1 MSWAS
6 LTNNQCISCNNLQ
19 DGVNNNVFTLKNAIP
34 VSNKQVTRNE
44 AEFYV
49 NIQNITNRS
58 ANELVIKSD
67 VISSGSTTTTS
78 TTQVPTPC
86 GTPNVYSGGVSY
98 PTSKTST
105 VGTSTGNST
114 LNFDAYNVPDRFI
127 VQWNGNY
134 VIDTGYRGDSSYNIG
149 GIDRGAFNSSLSG
162 KVDPITGL
170 TYPNTTQWPGDGYP
184 RVVSPGSGFP
194 VFSKNASSPTT
205 ANIFVYAP
213 LSGTAWSFTLSC
225 PI

>member
-1 MSWAS
+1 MSWSS
-6 LTNNQCISCNNLQ
+6 LTNNQCVSCNNLQ

-34 VSNKQVTRNE
+34 VSNKEVTRNE

-49 NIQNITNRS
+49 NIQNITNKS
-58 ANELVIKSD
+58 ASQLVIKSD

-78 TTQVPTPC
+78 TTQVPSPC
-86 GTPNVYSGGVSY
+86 GTPTAYSGGFAY

-105 VGTSTGNST
+105 VGSSTGNTT
-114 LNFDAYNVPDRFI
+114 LTFDAQSVPDRFI

-134 VIDTGYRGDSSYNIG
+134 VIDTGYRGASSYNIG
-149 GIDRGAFNSSLSG
+149 GGDRGGFNSSLTG

-170 TYPNTTQWPGDGYP
+170 TYPNITQWPGDGYP
-184 RVVSPGSGFP
+184 LVVSPGQGNAL
-194 VFSKNASSPTT
+194 FSKNASSPTT

-213 LSGTAWSFTLSC
+213 LSGTAWSFTLGC
-225 PI
+225 PA

>member
-34 VSNKQVTRNE
+34 VSNKQVTKNE

-86 GTPNVYSGGVSY
+86 GN
-98 PTSKTST
+98 PTS
-105 VGTSTGNST
+105 
-114 LNFDAYNVPDRFI
+114 Y
-127 VQWNGNY
+127 
-134 VIDTGYRGDSSYNIG
+134 
-149 GIDRGAFNSSLSG
+149 
-162 KVDPITGL
+162 
-170 TYPNTTQWPGDGYP
+170 
-184 RVVSPGSGFP
+184 
-194 VFSKNASSPTT
+194 
-205 ANIFVYAP
+205 
-213 LSGTAWSFTLSC
+213 
-225 PI
+225 